1 VASAKAERPLRR
13 EIELDFVRGIAIL
26 LVVDYHDNRF
36 GLLEYPLR
44 QIGLPHPGWM
54 GVDIFFVLSG
64 FLVGGLLVK
73 EWKVKGR
80 IDSGGFLARRALKI
94 WPQYYFYLAVML
106 AVGHRTVRQ
115 VWGNLLNIQNYF
127 PGVPHTWSLAV
138 EVHAYFLITLVLAV
152 AAWRK
157 VRMRNVFL
165 FFAGTCVLLEAL
177 RLALVW
183 RGVDPFYPT
192 QTRVSGILYGVMLA
206 MVYHYAPEVF
216 RRMQGW
222 WWLWGGILV
231 ATLVYSGFDIA
242 GWWDR
247 SVTLD
252 LADLSGIAVLMLL
265 YRHREGRQRSW
276 VYRAVAWVGVYSYGI
291 FLWHVS
297 VDAPIAAVGRHFPG
311 RFELAW
317 RGIAPLVGGV
327 LMGFV
332 TTKLVEF
339 PALRLRDRLFPR
351 RVDSAVGTPAELEPL
366 EADA

>member
-1 VASAKAERPLRR
+1 M
-13 EIELDFVRGIAIL
+13 RGLAIL
-26 LVVDYHDNRF
+26 LVIDYHDMRF
-36 GLLEYPLR
+36 GLLEVPLR
-44 QIGLPHPGWM
+44 LLRLPHPGWM

-73 EWKVKGR
+73 EWRVKGR
-80 IDSGGFLARRALKI
+80 IESGSFLARRAFKI
-94 WPQYYFYLAVML
+94 WPQYYVYLAVML

-115 VWGNLLNIQNYF
+115 IWGNLLNIQNYV

-138 EVHAYFLITLVLAV
+138 EVHAYLLITLVLAV

-165 FFAGTCVLLEAL
+165 FLAGMCVVLEAL

-183 RGVDPFYPT
+183 RGGDPFYPT

-206 MVYHYAPEVF
+206 MVYHFAPEVF

-222 WWLWGGILV
+222 WWLWVGILAV
-231 ATLVYSGFDIA
+231 TLVHSGFDSA
-242 GWWDR
+242 VWWDR
-247 SVTLD
+247 SLTLD
-252 LADLSGIAVLMLL
+252 LADMSGVAVLMLL
-265 YRHREGRQRSW
+265 SRHREGCKRGW
-276 VYRAVAWVGVYSYGI
+276 LYRAVAWVGVYSFGI

-297 VDAPIAAVGRHFPG
+297 VVAPIVAIGRHLP
-311 RFELAW
+311 EWIVAAW
-317 RGIAPLVGGV
+317 RGVAPLAGGV

-332 TTKLVEF
+332 MTKLVEF
-339 PALRLRDRLFPR
+339 PALRLRERLFPR
-351 RVDSAVGTPAELEPL
+351 RVNSAVGTPAELEPV